1 MPVENMEEEGLQ
13 KIPDLGIAQ
22 LKFQLQHLKYKD
34 EEKKRLE
41 DDLKNTIKKDHMGKF
56 YKQVCKDL
64 KWTENKTLLKELEEE
79 NKNHLKKLEEA
90 IKDAETNLGESEL
103 RDAFLAKAEYLTK
116 IGDKDAAIEAVRKTM
131 EKTVGLG
138 NRMDLVFHNIR
149 VGLFYMDH
157 ELIRANLDK
166 ANQLL
171 EEGGDWDRRNRLKVY
186 DGLYAIA
193 VRDFGKAAKL
203 FLETVSTFTSYEL
216 MDYTQFVKYA
226 VYASIISL
234 DRGQLYDKV
243 VKGSEIAEV
252 LHDCPDVQRYLTA
265 FYNCHY
271 GDFFQCL
278 ADVEQ
283 VAKNDRYMHP
293 HYAFYVR
300 EMKIKV
306 FAQLLE
312 SYRSLTLTY
321 MAEAFG
327 VTEEYMD
334 RELSRF
340 ISDGRLHCKID
351 KVRGIVIT
359 TRPDTKNAQY
369 QATIKQGDILLN
381 RVQKLSRVINI

>member
-1 MPVENMEEEGLQ
+1 MGGDKNLLKIIKENKMAPFYRSICKELKWKEDAKLWAEMNKENEEE
-13 KIPDLGIAQ
+13 
-22 LKFQLQHLKYKD
+22 
-34 EEKKRLE
+34 
-41 DDLKNTIKKDHMGKF
+41 
-56 YKQVCKDL
+56 
-64 KWTENKTLLKELEEE
+64 
-79 NKNHLKKLEEA
+79 LKKLEDK

-103 RDAFLAKAEYLTK
+103 RDALLAKAEYLTK

-234 DRGQLYDKV
+234 
-243 VKGSEIAEV
+243 E
-252 LHDCPDVQRYLTA
+252 
-265 FYNCHY
+265 
-271 GDFFQCL
+271 
-278 ADVEQ
+278 
-283 VAKNDRYMHP
+283 
-293 HYAFYVR
+293 
-300 EMKIKV
+300 
-306 FAQLLE
+306 
-312 SYRSLTLTY
+312 RSNY
-321 MAEAFG
+321 
-327 VTEEYMD
+327 
-334 RELSRF
+334 
-340 ISDGRLHCKID
+340 
-351 KVRGIVIT
+351 
-359 TRPDTKNAQY
+359 
-369 QATIKQGDILLN
+369 
-381 RVQKLSRVINI
+381 

>member
-1 MPVENMEEEGLQ
+1 
-13 KIPDLGIAQ
+13 
-22 LKFQLQHLKYKD
+22 
-34 EEKKRLE
+34 
-41 DDLKNTIKKDHMGKF
+41 MG
-56 YKQVCKDL
+56 
-64 KWTENKTLLKELEEE
+64 LEEE
-79 NKNHLKKLEEA
+79 NKNQLKKLEEN

-103 RDAFLAKAEYLTK
+103 REALLAKAEYLTK

-193 VRDFGKAAKL
+193 VRDFGKAARL

-234 DRGQLYDKV
+234 ERGKLLDKV
-243 VKGSEIAEV
+243 VKGSEISEV

-283 VAKNDRYMHP
+283 VAKNDRFMHP
-293 HYAFYVR
+293 HYAYYVR

-369 QATIKQGDILLN
+369 QSTIKQGDILLN

>member
-1 MPVENMEEEGLQ
+1 MAP
-13 KIPDLGIAQ
+13 
-22 LKFQLQHLKYKD
+22 
-34 EEKKRLE
+34 
-41 DDLKNTIKKDHMGKF
+41 F
-56 YKQVCKDL
+56 YRSICKEL
-64 KWTENKTLLKELEEE
+64 KWKEDSKLWADMNKENEDE
-79 NKNHLKKLEEA
+79 LKKLEEA

-103 RDAFLAKAEYLTK
+103 REALLAKAEYLTK

-234 DRGQLYDKV
+234 DR
-243 VKGSEIAEV
+243 
-252 LHDCPDVQRYLTA
+252 
-265 FYNCHY
+265 
-271 GDFFQCL
+271 
-278 ADVEQ
+278 
-283 VAKNDRYMHP
+283 
-293 HYAFYVR
+293 
-300 EMKIKV
+300 
-306 FAQLLE
+306 
-312 SYRSLTLTY
+312 
-321 MAEAFG
+321 
-327 VTEEYMD
+327 
-334 RELSRF
+334 
-340 ISDGRLHCKID
+340 
-351 KVRGIVIT
+351 
-359 TRPDTKNAQY
+359 
-369 QATIKQGDILLN
+369 
-381 RVQKLSRVINI
+381 

>member
-1 MPVENMEEEGLQ
+1 MGEKHRINKTFKSSQKSRNKKNLQKCKMPAENMEEQGLA
-13 KIPDLGIAQ
+13 KVPDLELAQ
-22 LKFQLQHLKYKD
+22 LKFEVAHGLGGD
-34 EEKKRLE
+34 KKL
-41 DDLKNTIKKDHMGKF
+41 LASIKKEKMAP
-56 YKQVCKDL
+56 YYRSVCKEL
-64 KWTENKTLLKELEEE
+64 KWKEDSKLWSEMSSENEKELKEFDV
-79 NKNHLKKLEEA
+79 KIA
-90 IKDAETNLGESEL
+90 DAETNLGESEL
-103 RDAFLAKAEYLTK
+103 RDALLAKAEYLTK

-271 GDFFQCL
+271 GDFFQSWPMWNKLPKMIDTCIL
-278 ADVEQ
+278 ITPF
-283 VAKNDRYMHP
+283 M
-293 HYAFYVR
+293 
-300 EMKIKV
+300 
-306 FAQLLE
+306 LE
-312 SYRSLTLTY
+312 KRKSRSSHN
-321 MAEAFG
+321 FWN
-327 VTEEYMD
+327 
-334 RELSRF
+334 
-340 ISDGRLHCKID
+340 H
-351 KVRGIVIT
+351 
-359 TRPDTKNAQY
+359 
-369 QATIKQGDILLN
+369 
-381 RVQKLSRVINI
+381 

>member
-1 MPVENMEEEGLQ
+1 MN
-13 KIPDLGIAQ
+13 
-22 LKFQLQHLKYKD
+22 
-34 EEKKRLE
+34 
-41 DDLKNTIKKDHMGKF
+41 
-56 YKQVCKDL
+56 
-64 KWTENKTLLKELEEE
+64 TEN
-79 NKNHLKKLEEA
+79 EA
-90 IKDAETNLGESEL
+90 EIKILDEKIADAEANLGESEHREAL
-103 RDAFLAKAEYLTK
+103 LAKAEFLTK
-116 IGDKDAAIEAVRKTM
+116 IGEKDAAIEAVRKTM

-138 NRMDLVFHNIR
+138 NRMDLIFLNIR
-149 VGLFYMDH
+149 NGLFWMDH
-157 ELIRANLDK
+157 SLVKANLDK
-166 ANQLL
+166 ATTLM

-186 DGLYAIA
+186 EGLYAMA

-234 DRGQLYDKV
+234 DRGKLYDKV

-293 HYAFYVR
+293 HYAYYVR